1 MAVVIRLARGGAKK
15 AAFFRVVVAD
25 SRVRRDGRV
34 VEQVGTFNPRR
45 DEEGARLNEERIRH
59 WLSLGAKPTEAVRN
73 LLRKAGITQPA
84 AAAAGEGAAAPEA
97 ETPAAAEAEAAP
109 ASE

>member
-25 SRVRRDGRV
+25 SRVRRDGRI

-45 DEEGARLNEERIRH
+45 DDEGATLQADRIRH
-59 WLSLGAKPTEAVRN
+59 WLGLGALPSAAVSS
-73 LLRKAGITQPA
+73 LLRKAKITADAPVAEA
-84 AAAAGEGAAAPEA
+84 AAAPA
-97 ETPAAAEAEAAP
+97 E
-109 ASE
+109 

>member
-25 SRVRRDGRV
+25 SRVRRDGRI

-45 DEEGARLNEERIRH
+45 DDEGANLQADRIRH
-59 WLSLGAKPTEAVRN
+59 WLGLGARPSDAVKS
-73 LLRKAGITQPA
+73 LLRKAKIT
-84 AAAAGEGAAAPEA
+84 AAAPAEEA
-97 ETPAAAEAEAAP
+97 EAESAPAAAE
-109 ASE
+109 

>member
-25 SRVRRDGRV
+25 SRVRRDGRI

-45 DEEGARLNEERIRH
+45 DEEGATLQADRIRH
-59 WLSLGAKPTEAVRN
+59 WLAQGARPSAAVKS
-73 LLRKAGITQPA
+73 LLRKAKITMEGPA
-84 AAAAGEGAAAPEA
+84 EA
-97 ETPAAAEAEAAP
+97 EAEAEPTAPAEAEAA
-109 ASE
+109 AAE